1 MKRFGFINNVV
12 GWSLF
17 LFSFIVYTLTVER
30 TGSLWDCGEFIAV
43 SYKLQV
49 SHPPGAPFYMLLGRL
64 FSLFAFGDTQNVAL
78 AVNMLSVIS
87 SAFTILFLFWT
98 IVLLAQKFVK
108 TKNNTYT
115 SAQIFQ
121 MMLAGAIGALCYTFS
136 DSFWFSA
143 AEAEVYATSSFFT
156 AFVMW
161 AILKWEHI
169 KDPAASNRWLILI
182 FYMMGLSI
190 GVHLLNLT
198 ALPALGLVY
207 YFNKY
212 QKVTA
217 KGIIATL
224 AVCFGLIFIFMIV
237 IIQIF
242 PSIAGSIEIFFVN
255 NFGWFF
261 GSGVLFFALV
271 LLGGFIYGI
280 YVTHR
285 LSSPIRGAY
294 VTHPNRMVIANTFL
308 LGFLFVIIGYSSYLI
323 IPIRSS
329 FDPPIDENDPEDVI
343 TFLSYLKREQYGS
356 RPLLYGQTYD
366 AKPVRYEKVKP
377 LYRKAQDKYEIYDY
391 RYEPVYSSKDK
402 ILLPRIYSKQ
412 GNHVQLYK
420 NWMNLKGNEK
430 PTFIDNLYYM
440 FRYQINHMYIRYFM
454 WNFAGRESDIKEA
467 EWLYPWETNDDKP
480 YELKINKGYS
490 NFYMLPLLLGLLGLF
505 FQYEKRQK
513 TFYVVLTFFI
523 LTGVATLLYLNPP
536 PVEPRERDY
545 TYVGSFY
552 AFAIWIGFGAF
563 AVVNWVKKL
572 LQKETIA
579 LGLAT
584 LLCLLP
590 PFLMAK
596 NGWDN
601 HDRSNRFHS
610 AGQARN
616 ALASCAPNAILFTG
630 GDNDTFPLWYVQEV
644 EGFRTDVRVIVLSY
658 FNTNWYIKQMRRD
671 VYESKALPISLPQKA
686 YFEGSNDYLP
696 VTERYKKPV
705 NAAVYIDLIRRDHP
719 DIKAKMSSGSISNA
733 VLSRGFF
740 LDIES
745 TEKDLV
751 KTFTSSKLHNRIL
764 DRMVWSLKPNVGG
777 MMKSDLAMLD
787 IIVNNKWKRPIYF
800 NNTSLN
806 NISVDLSQYCFLEGM
821 TYRLLPVKVAQSS
834 GEVNTDIM
842 LENIKKFDLRGLN
855 DPTTYNDEDFRRF
868 IYNERYAFYRLGRQL
883 EQEGRKEEAL
893 EVLRMSKNLMSDNTI
908 PFDYL
913 MTNQIKLYYNLGSP
927 DESEELASLLQNRSV
942 ENLNYWLDKDP
953 RHTMVQTSIYM
964 LYNITQQYG
973 EIYND
978 LVAKMGSGGSEIEV
992 LQASA
997 DLFKQRLDASDSIFR
1012 EFNARIESVRGSR

>member
-1 MKRFGFINNVV
+1 MKRFSFINNIV

-64 FSLFAFGDTQNVAL
+64 FSLFAFEDTQNVAF
-78 AVNMLSVIS
+78 AVNMLSVVS

-98 IVLLAQKFVK
+98 IVLLAQKFIKVD
-108 TKNNTYT
+108 NYNYT
-115 SAQIFQ
+115 SFQ
-121 MMLAGAIGALCYTFS
+121 VFQVMLAGVVGALCYAFS

-212 QKVTA
+212 QKTTA
-217 KGIIATL
+217 KGVIITL
-224 AVCFGLIFIFMIV
+224 AICFGLIFMFMIV

-242 PSIAGSIEIFFVN
+242 PSIAGAIEIFFVN
-255 NFGWFF
+255 NFGLFF
-261 GSGVLFFALV
+261 GSGVLLFVLV
-271 LLGGFIYGI
+271 LLGGFIFGI
-280 YVTHR
+280 YITHQR
-285 LSSPIRGAY
+285 KKVL
-294 VTHPNRMVIANTFL
+294 ANTFL

-329 FDPPIDENDPEDVI
+329 YDPPIDENDPEDVI
-343 TFLSYLKREQYGS
+343 SFLSYLKREQYGS

-366 AKPVRYEKVKP
+366 ARPTRYEKIKP

-412 GNHVQLYK
+412 GNHAQLYK
-420 NWMNLKGNEK
+420 KWMNLKDNQK

-467 EWLYPWETNDDKP
+467 EWLWPWQTNKDKP
-480 YELKINKGYS
+480 HDLKVNKGYS

-513 TFYVVLTFFI
+513 VFYVVLTFFI
-523 LTGVATLLYLNPP
+523 LTGVATLFYLNPP

-563 AVVNWVKKL
+563 AALNWLKKIL
-572 LQKETIA
+572 KKEQIA
-579 LGLAT
+579 LGVAT
-584 LLCLLP
+584 LLCFLP

-658 FNTNWYIKQMRRD
+658 FNTNWYIEQMRRD
-671 VYESKALPISLPQKA
+671 VYESEALPITLPEKA
-686 YFEGSNDYLP
+686 YFEGTNDYLP
-696 VTERYKKPV
+696 LTERYKQPI
-705 NAAVYIDLIRRDHP
+705 NAAAYLELIRRDHP
-719 DIKAKMSSGSISNA
+719 DIKAKMSSGSLNNA

-740 LDIES
+740 IDLDS
-745 TEKDLV
+745 TQKNLV
-751 KTFTSSKLHNRIL
+751 KTFTSPKLHNRIL
-764 DRMVWSLKPNVGG
+764 DRMVWSLKSSSNGL
-777 MMKSDLAMLD
+777 MKSDLAMLD

-806 NISVDLSQYCFLEGM
+806 NISADLSQYCFLEGM
-821 TYRLLPVKVAQSS
+821 TYRLLPIKIAQSS

-842 LENIKKFDLRGLN
+842 LENIKKFDFRGLN

-868 IYNERYAFYRLGRQL
+868 IYNERYAFFRLARQL
-883 EQEGRKEEAL
+883 EREGRQEEAL
-893 EVLRMSKNLMSDNTI
+893 EVLRMSKEKMADNTI

-913 MTNQIKLYYNLGSP
+913 MTNQIGLYYKLGSP
-927 DESEELASLLQNRSV
+927 EESQELASLLQERAAD
-942 ENLNYWLDKDP
+942 NLNYWLDKDLN
-953 RHTMVQTSIYM
+953 HTMVQTSLFI
-964 LYNITQQYG
+964 LYNVIQQYN

-978 LVAKMGSGGSEIEV
+978 LVAKIENSSSD
-992 LQASA
+992 AE
-997 DLFKQRLDASDSIFR
+997 DLRNLAALFRQRTDSSNTIFTD
-1012 EFNARIESVRGSR
+1012 FNEKIERIRQSR